1 MAASVPHTIILK
13 AEDQA
18 VQNEGVA
25 GGTIRPGDMV
35 VVNSAGAVVVNPT
48 AVSAAPR
55 KAWALEDD
63 GQGKGIGDSY
73 ASADRVR
80 YMECQPGTEVYAWL
94 ATAQTIA
101 IGDILE
107 SGANGSVQER
117 TTGEPVAT
125 SLEAVTTTVSQA
137 RLKIRVS

>member
-25 GGTIRPGDMV
+25 GGAIRPGDLV

-48 AVSAAPR
+48 AVSATPR
-55 KAWALEDD
+55 KAFALEDD
-63 GQGKGIGDSY
+63 AQGKGIADNY

-94 ATAQTIA
+94 AAAMTIT

-107 SGANGSVQER
+107 SGANGCLQER
-117 TTGEPVAT
+117 TTGAAVAT
-125 SLEAVTTTVSQA
+125 ALEAVTTVGSQA
-137 RLKIRVS
+137 RLKVRVI